1 MYNYTL
7 YYRVYKD
14 RGENIMIEDKIKEL
28 FGLVDKETNTV
39 SSIEVAGKFN
49 KRHSDLL
56 RSIDK
61 QVLPNISEDFA
72 ERNITLCFKNND
84 LQNGKPQK
92 HYTLTKD
99 GFMMVAMSLTGKEA
113 YLWKEA
119 FILRFN
125 QVAEENQIMKDI
137 VWKVIKDKSYLGRM
151 YALQSAGVK
160 HPRLFL
166 RYLQENGKFH
176 TDVHERGLLK
186 HQHVSPN
193 TLVEMFTRKGFEWL
207 LANKS
212 NLDTWVEKQKVLEK
226 QRKVLPC

>member
-7 YYRVYKD
+7 YCRVYKD
-14 RGENIMIEDKIKEL
+14 RGENIMIEVEMTSLEI
-28 FGLVDKETNTV
+28 
-39 SSIEVAGKFN
+39 
-49 KRHSDLL
+49 
-56 RSIDK
+56 
-61 QVLPNISEDFA
+61 A
-72 ERNITLCFKNND
+72 E
-84 LQNGKPQK
+84 
-92 HYTLTKD
+92 
-99 GFMMVAMSLTGKEA
+99 LTGKKHKHINETIRNKMLPMLEIGRDFDPSIFKVESTTYVDSSNRNQNTFKLNRYA
-113 YLWKEA
+113 ANALTSYYDLSFACKLVIKLDCMEKEA
-119 FILRFN
+119 VEQQRQLDL
-125 QVAEENQIMKDI
+125 MKDI

-176 TDVHERGLLK
+176 TDVHDRGLLK

>member
-14 RGENIMIEDKIKEL
+14 KGENIMKTLEKVNNSFEL
-28 FGLVDKETNTV
+28 FELLNKHR
-39 SSIEVAGKFN
+39 IVAGEKPYRTHHDLVVKIRRELGDLDSHENVEVENTN
-49 KRHSDLL
+49 KNSNFTKVHAIILSRKDVYVVSMRESKNVRSSVYDYIEKLEEEAVEQQRQHDL
-56 RSIDK
+56 
-61 QVLPNISEDFA
+61 
-72 ERNITLCFKNND
+72 
-84 LQNGKPQK
+84 
-92 HYTLTKD
+92 
-99 GFMMVAMSLTGKEA
+99 
-113 YLWKEA
+113 
-119 FILRFN
+119 
-125 QVAEENQIMKDI
+125 MKDI
-137 VWKVIKDKSYLGRM
+137 VWKVIKDKSYLGRI

-166 RYLQENGKFH
+166 RYLKENGKFH

-186 HQHVSPN
+186 HQYVSPN

-207 LANKS
+207 LANKG